1 MPVNKNS
8 FWVKFEEFGYYYR
21 IKGGL
26 LKQAPISQDG
36 SVDIDN
42 KTILTKLPEDFKI
55 LDFTNKINQEL
66 GTNFQY

>member
-21 IKGGL
+21 VKGGL
-26 LKQAPISQDG
+26 LKQAPIAQDG
-36 SVDIDN
+36 SVDLDN
-42 KTILTKLPEDFKI
+42 KIVLTELPEDFRNSN
-55 LDFTNKINQEL
+55 FTNKINQEF

>member
-21 IKGGL
+21 VKEGK

-36 SVDIDN
+36 SVDTDN
-42 KTILTKLPEDFKI
+42 KMILTKLPEEFRSSDFAYKM
-55 LDFTNKINQEL
+55 NQEF